1 MFDPKLKEA
10 LAHVQKPGRYTGG
23 EPGSIYKEKDKVDVR
38 FAFCF
43 PDTYEV
49 GMSFLGEKILYELLN
64 SHENWW
70 CERAFMPWLDMK
82 AEMERLQLPLYTME
96 SKDPLT
102 AFDAVGF
109 TLQYELSYTNILAML
124 DLAGIP
130 FYAKDRDDRWPLIVA
145 GGPCACNAEPIADF
159 FDVIQLGEGENQ
171 LPAICAEIEKA
182 KKEGISKKQLLLNIA
197 KIPGVYIPA
206 FYDVTYHE
214 DGRVKA
220 ITPNEPG
227 IPARITKAIIKDLNQ
242 FAPPTNFVVPMVGAI
257 QDRASIEV
265 LRGCVRGCRFC
276 QAGFL
281 YRPMRQRDA
290 SLLNKAAQDLCA
302 NTGYEELSL
311 SSLSTSDHGQ
321 LEELL
326 DDLNE
331 WAPKEHVSLSLP
343 SLRVDNFSQS
353 LIEKTTK
360 VRKSGLTFAAEA
372 GTQRLRN
379 VINKNVTWDE
389 IEKTCTIAFNA
400 GYTSV
405 KLYFMMGLPT
415 ETMEDIEGIAE
426 TAQKVVDLYYKNT
439 NHAKG
444 RGVQVTI
451 SCACFVP
458 KPFTPFQ
465 FEGQDTMELL
475 REKQKHLL
483 ASVKSK
489 KISVSYHDADVSF
502 IEAILAKGDR
512 RMGTVILSAWKKGS
526 KLDGW
531 YEYLDPQRWYDA
543 MAECGLDPA
552 FYANRHRDY
561 DEVMP
566 WDHLDF
572 CVSKEFLIR
581 ENKIARQSATT
592 PQCRERCSACGANCL
607 TGGGRC
613 PANVDTI
620 TSDRPLAPIEKQE
633 QRPQAELLEQP
644 QKMRL
649 FFTKLDRAK
658 YISHLDMNR
667 CMSRAMRR
675 ADLPVWYTGGFNP
688 HMYLTFPLPLS
699 LGCES
704 SYECVDLKMVQAV
717 DPQEVVGRLNPCL
730 PPDIQVFRAAA
741 PQMDQKE
748 IAWADY
754 EMQLAGGENFAEKLE
769 EYLNQ
774 PAIMVVKKT
783 KKGEKEIDIRPHF
796 SVQKLEVRDGGVYAT
811 MRFATGIELNIN
823 PTLLLDNAPFLL
835 RVISLKRVM
844 VYNKELQPFC

>member
-10 LAHVQKPGRYTGG
+10 LGRVQKPGRYTGG
-23 EPGSIYKEKDKVDVR
+23 EPGSVYKDKEKVDVR

-82 AEMERLQLPLYTME
+82 AEMERLGLPLYTME

-130 FYAKDRDDRWPLIVA
+130 FYSKDRDESWPLIVA

-159 FDVIQLGEGENQ
+159 FDVVQLGEGENQ
-171 LPAICAEIEKA
+171 LPGICAEIEKA
-182 KKEGISKKQLLLNIA
+182 KKEGGVSKKELLLRIA

-206 FYDVTYHE
+206 FYDVEYYE

-227 IPARITKAIIKDLNQ
+227 IPARITKAIIKDLNE

-290 SLLNKAAQDLCA
+290 GLLNRAAQELCA

-426 TAQKVVDLYYKNT
+426 TAQKVVDLYYSLPKRG
-439 NHAKG
+439 KG
-444 RGVQVTI
+444 KGVQVTI

-458 KPFTPFQ
+458 KPHTPFE
-465 FEGQDTMELL
+465 FVPMDTEEML
-475 REKQKHLL
+475 RAKQKHLL
-483 ASVKSK
+483 ESVRSR
-489 KISVSYHDADVSF
+489 KIKVNYHDSATSVLEGVF
-502 IEAILAKGDR
+502 AKGDR
-512 RMGTVILSAWKKGS
+512 RMGRVIETAYHNGAFFDTWEEFFSY
-526 KLDGW
+526 D
-531 YEYLDPQRWYDA
+531 RWLEA
-543 MAECGLDPA
+543 FAACGLDPD
-552 FYANRHRDY
+552 FYNYRALGL
-561 DEVMP
+561 DEVTP
-566 WDHLDF
+566 WSHLD
-572 CVSKEFLIR
+572 VGVTHAHLVR
-581 ENKIARQSATT
+581 EYQKALQAQTTQPCNRQ
-592 PQCRERCSACGANCL
+592 CSACGANKL
-607 TGGGRC
+607 LGGPC
-613 PANVDTI
+613 FDYSKN
-620 TSDRPLAPIEKQE
+620 
-633 QRPQAELLEQP
+633 
-644 QKMRL
+644 
-649 FFTKLDRAK
+649 
-658 YISHLDMNR
+658 
-667 CMSRAMRR
+667 
-675 ADLPVWYTGGFNP
+675 
-688 HMYLTFPLPLS
+688 S
-699 LGCES
+699 L
-704 SYECVDLKMVQAV
+704 
-717 DPQEVVGRLNPCL
+717 
-730 PPDIQVFRAAA
+730 
-741 PQMDQKE
+741 
-748 IAWADY
+748 
-754 EMQLAGGENFAEKLE
+754 
-769 EYLNQ
+769 
-774 PAIMVVKKT
+774 
-783 KKGEKEIDIRPHF
+783 
-796 SVQKLEVRDGGVYAT
+796 
-811 MRFATGIELNIN
+811 
-823 PTLLLDNAPFLL
+823 
-835 RVISLKRVM
+835 
-844 VYNKELQPFC
+844 